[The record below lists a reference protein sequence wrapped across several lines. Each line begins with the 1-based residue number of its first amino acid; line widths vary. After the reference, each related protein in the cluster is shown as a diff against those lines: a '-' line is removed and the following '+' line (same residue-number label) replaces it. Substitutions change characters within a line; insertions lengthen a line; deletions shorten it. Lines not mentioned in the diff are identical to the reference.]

1 MDNLLRYQIGL
12 TLINGIG
19 PINARKLI
27 AYLGSVEAVF
37 TEKKEHLKL
46 IPGIGEVLANEI
58 ANQNVLERADKEIE
72 FIQKHRIVTHY
83 FTDSSYPYRLKECE
97 DAPILIYSTG
107 NCDFNS
113 GHFLA
118 IVGTRK
124 ITPYGKDLCND
135 LVKTLAETQHNL
147 TIVSGLAY
155 GSDICAHK
163 AALDNQV
170 PTIGVVAHGLDRTYP
185 SAHTSIAKKML
196 EKGAILTEYLSGTSP
211 DAPNF
216 VKRNRIVA
224 GLCDATIILE
234 SPKRG
239 GSLITAQLANDY
251 NRDVFAFPGR
261 PNDLYSE
268 GCNQLIRTNRAALIT
283 CADDLIDFMG
293 WDASKQNKTQ
303 QQILFDDL
311 TPEEQRII
319 VALNKSESVYIN
331 TLAKETGIALQKLLA
346 LLVQLEFKGLIK
358 ALPGSMYQQA

>member
-1 MDNLLRYQIGL
+1 M
-12 TLINGIG
+12 
-19 PINARKLI
+19 
-27 AYLGSVEAVF
+27 
-37 TEKKEHLKL
+37 KL
-46 IPGIGEVLANEI
+46 IPGIGEVLANDI

-72 FIQKHRIVTHY
+72 FIQKHRIATHY
-83 FTDSSYPYRLKECE
+83 FTDSSYPYRLKS
-97 DAPILIYSTG
+97 AKMHHTNLFYRQLRFQFGTLFSYSRNT
-107 NCDFNS
+107 
-113 GHFLA
+113 
-118 IVGTRK
+118 K

-155 GSDICAHK
+155 GSDICAHR

-170 PTIGVVAHGLDRTYP
+170 PTIGVVAHGLDRIYP

-293 WDASKQNKTQ
+293 WDATKQNKNATAN
-303 QQILFDDL
+303 FV
-311 TPEEQRII
+311 R
-319 VALNKSESVYIN
+319 
-331 TLAKETGIALQKLLA
+331 
-346 LLVQLEFKGLIK
+346 
-358 ALPGSMYQQA
+358 